1 MKASVHHRKPS
12 TINYNGSYDAIGTD
26 VGSRVRAVCGKRG
39 FVYLSTV
46 LLVGLLYTLINV
58 GSSSNGADTGPLA
71 LAEPEIVPALH
82 GVFQSATE
90 EAVEPTP
97 GLEHVIPA
105 IDDSR
110 ETTSDRQTTPE
121 RQTSSGQTNYGFPIV
136 STRNRGS
143 VVMLTGATGPG
154 HFTDLQD
161 FYPMV
166 VENRMEYA
174 NSRGSRPLHIGA
186 DNRLRIYDG

>member
-12 TINYNGSYDAIGTD
+12 TINYNGSSNAIGTD
-26 VGSRVRAVCGKRG
+26 IGSRIRALCGKRG
-39 FVYLSTV
+39 FVYLSTI
-46 LLVGLLYTLINV
+46 LLVGLLYTLFNV
-58 GSSSNGADTGPLA
+58 GSPSDGADIDRSLA

-97 GLEHVIPA
+97 ELEHVIPA
-105 IDDSR
+105 IDDAR
-110 ETTSDRQTTPE
+110 ESTSDRQTTPE

-174 NSRGSRPLHIGA
+174 NSRGPPP
-186 DNRLRIYDG
+186 IYVRD